1 MFSACPFVLLS
12 VHCLTC
18 ERDILKM
25 NEPMLMLVWMRYARQ
40 GREAI
45 NFGGQE
51 VKGQNRS
58 QKSLS
63 VIIMSK

>member
-25 NEPMLMLVWMRYARQ
+25 NEPMLMQVWMRYARQ
-40 GREAI
+40 GHEAI
-45 NFGGQE
+45 NFGGQ
-51 VKGQNRS
+51 RS
-58 QKSLS
+58 LGAEIGHKNPFR
-63 VIIMSK
+63 